1 MTRAD
6 DRVMRM
12 IEAINWQLLLVM
24 GLRIV
29 LILVIAWVVLR
40 VGQLG
45 MNRLQA
51 RLALDRDPEGGRRA
65 ATLVGL
71 LRQGVSLF
79 VWLMV
84 GLILLREVGVDIA
97 PVLASAGVV
106 GLAVGF
112 GAQNLVRDIISGFF
126 IILEDQIRVGDV
138 AVLNGT
144 GGVVEAIRFRT
155 TILRD
160 INGTVHVFPNGTI
173 TTIANMARGWGG
185 AVFDIGVAYKE
196 DVDQVMALMKQV
208 GQELRADTEF
218 GPQIIED
225 LEVMGVEDFAD
236 SAVVIR
242 ARFKTKPL
250 SQWNVAR
257 EYRRRLKKSFDSAGI
272 EIPFPQRSIFLDET
286 KPLAVQILDA
296 SADNKQTQA
305 NRQMVQGSE

>member
-1 MTRAD
+1 
-6 DRVMRM
+6 M
-12 IEAINWQLLLVM
+12 IEAINWQLLLAM
-24 GLRIV
+24 GLRIL

-45 MNRLQA
+45 MNRMQA
-51 RLALDRDPEGGRRA
+51 RLALERDPESGRRA

-112 GAQNLVRDIISGFF
+112 GAQNLVRDIIAGFF

-196 DVDQVMALMKQV
+196 DVDQVMTLMKQV
-208 GQELRADTEF
+208 GQELRVDAEL

-242 ARFKTKPL
+242 ARFKTRPL

-257 EYRRRLKKSFDSAGI
+257 EYRRRLKRAFDDVGI
-272 EIPFPQRSIFLDET
+272 EMPFPQRSVLLDET
-286 KPLAVQILDA
+286 RPLAVQILDA
-296 SADNKQTQA
+296 RSNNPQTGAD
-305 NRQMVQGSE
+305 RQMVQGS

>member
-1 MTRAD
+1 MNRDDDRMTRA
-6 DRVMRM
+6 
-12 IEAINWQLLLVM
+12 IEMVDWQLLLAM
-24 GLRIV
+24 GLRIL
-29 LILVIAWVVLR
+29 LILVIAWIVLR
-40 VGQLG
+40 LG
-45 MNRLQA
+45 HLAMNRLQV
-51 RLALDRDPEGGRRA
+51 RLAQDRDPESGRRA

-97 PVLASAGVV
+97 PVLASAGVA

-208 GQELRADTEF
+208 GQELRANAEL

-225 LEVMGVEDFAD
+225 LEVMGVEDFTD

-257 EYRRRLKKSFDSAGI
+257 EYRRRLKRAFDDTGI
-272 EIPFPQRSIFLDET
+272 EMPFPQRSVLLDET
-286 KPLAVQILDA
+286 RPLAVQLLDA
-296 SADNKQTQA
+296 RGNNPQTGAD
-305 NRQMVQGSE
+305 RQMVQGGK

>member
-1 MTRAD
+1 MNRAD
-6 DRVMRM
+6 DRMMRM
-12 IEAINWQLLLVM
+12 IEAINWQLLLAM
-24 GLRIV
+24 GLRIL

-45 MNRLQA
+45 MNRMQA
-51 RLALDRDPEGGRRA
+51 RLALERDPESSRRA

-71 LRQGVSLF
+71 LRQGVNLF

-112 GAQNLVRDIISGFF
+112 GAQNLVRDIIAGFF

-196 DVDQVMALMKQV
+196 DVDQVMTLMKQV
-208 GQELRADTEF
+208 GQELRVDAEL

-242 ARFKTKPL
+242 ARFKTRPL

-257 EYRRRLKKSFDSAGI
+257 EYRRRLKRAFDDVGI
-272 EIPFPQRSIFLDET
+272 EMPFPQRSVLLDET
-286 KPLAVQILDA
+286 RPLAVQILDA
-296 SADNKQTQA
+296 RSNNPQTGAD
-305 NRQMVQGSE
+305 RQMVQGS